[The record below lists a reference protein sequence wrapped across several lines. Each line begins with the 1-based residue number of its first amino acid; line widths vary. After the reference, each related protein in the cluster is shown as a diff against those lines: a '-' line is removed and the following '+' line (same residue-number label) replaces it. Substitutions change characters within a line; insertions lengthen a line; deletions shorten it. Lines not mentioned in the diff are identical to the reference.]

1 MNSRILF
8 ATLSAFLL
16 ASTTAFAAES
26 GKVTFLS
33 PANGATVSASE
44 KVTVNYEAVLG
55 PKGDHLHLYLDGKK
69 IDVLRQAKG
78 TAEVGTLS
86 PGKHHI
92 CITINTSWHF
102 STGVEECIDVTSK

>member
-1 MNSRILF
+1 MNSRFLF
-8 ATLSAFLL
+8 ASLAAFLL
-16 ASTTAFAAES
+16 VSTSAFAVD

-33 PANGATVSASE
+33 PMNGATVSANDKTS
-44 KVTVNYEAVLG
+44 VSYEAVLG

-69 IDVLRQAKG
+69 IDVLRQTKG
-78 TAEVGTLS
+78 SADVGTLS